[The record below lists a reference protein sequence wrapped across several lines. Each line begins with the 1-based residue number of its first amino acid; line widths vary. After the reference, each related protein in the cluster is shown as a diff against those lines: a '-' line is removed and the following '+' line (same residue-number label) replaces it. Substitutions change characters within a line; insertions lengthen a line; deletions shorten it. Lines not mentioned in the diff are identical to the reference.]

1 MAQLKMYWKRQ
12 TPAPIELPEGF
23 TVVNYK
29 DESDIPAWIEICKN
43 GLVGDEATEE
53 NFKGAILEC
62 DDLVPEKDLFF
73 VDYNGEHVA
82 TTAVIYHPAKNMGH
96 VHMVSVRS
104 DMRGKGL
111 GNVLN
116 QIAVNKLYNDGCDYA
131 FLTTDEWRKAAVKSY
146 LSYGFQ
152 PVEYDEGMY
161 DRWVAVM
168 KEYGI
173 KELEMLKEEDASHHC
188 FIKLED

>member
-12 TPAPIELPEGF
+12 KPQPINLPEGF

-43 GLVGDEATEE
+43 GLVGEDATRK
-53 NFKGAILEC
+53 NFEDAILGC

-73 VDYNGEHVA
+73 IDYNGEHVA
-82 TTAVIYHPAKNMGH
+82 TTAVIYHPDRNMGH

-116 QIAVNKLYNDGCDYA
+116 QIAVNKLYDDGCAYA
-131 FLTTDEWRKAAVKSY
+131 FLTTDEWRKAAVRSY

-161 DRWVAVM
+161 DRWLAVM
-168 KEYGI
+168 KEYDI
-173 KELEMLKEEDASHHC
+173 KELEMLKEEDASHFC
-188 FIKLED
+188 YIRLED

>member
-1 MAQLKMYWKRQ
+1 MPR
-12 TPAPIELPEGF
+12 F
-23 TVVNYK
+23 
-29 DESDIPAWIEICKN
+29 
-43 GLVGDEATEE
+43 
-53 NFKGAILEC
+53 
-62 DDLVPEKDLFF
+62 
-73 VDYNGEHVA
+73 
-82 TTAVIYHPAKNMGH
+82 
-96 VHMVSVRS
+96 
-104 DMRGKGL
+104 
-111 GNVLN
+111 
-116 QIAVNKLYNDGCDYA
+116 
-131 FLTTDEWRKAAVKSY
+131 AAVKSY

>member
-12 TPAPIELPEGF
+12 KPEPVKLPEGF

-43 GLVGDEATEE
+43 GLVGEDATRK
-53 NFKGAILEC
+53 NFEDAILGC

-73 VDYNGEHVA
+73 IDYEGEHVA
-82 TTAVIYHPAKNMGH
+82 TIAVIYHPDKNMGH

-111 GNVLN
+111 GNAIN
-116 QIAVNKLYNDGCDYA
+116 QIAVNKLYDDGCDYA

-188 FIKLED
+188 YIRLED

>member
-1 MAQLKMYWKRQ
+1 
-12 TPAPIELPEGF
+12 
-23 TVVNYK
+23 
-29 DESDIPAWIEICKN
+29 
-43 GLVGDEATEE
+43 
-53 NFKGAILEC
+53 
-62 DDLVPEKDLFF
+62 
-73 VDYNGEHVA
+73 
-82 TTAVIYHPAKNMGH
+82 
-96 VHMVSVRS
+96 MVSVRS
-104 DMRGKGL
+104 DLRGKGL

-173 KELEMLKEEDASHHC
+173 KELEMLKEADASHHC
-188 FIKLED
+188 YIKLED